1 MVAAPLE
8 PLYEADSPPGFPL
21 PEALATRYGGPLG
34 FAQPRLLMN
43 FVSSLDGVVAIPAEA
58 ESPRLLGGGT
68 DADRFV
74 MALLRACAGSLLMGA
89 STFRGSSEARWTAAS
104 LYAAAADDFAE
115 LRRRLELDPEPLLAV
130 VTRSGA
136 LDPSHPALEAGA
148 LVFTTERG
156 AARLRGSLP
165 GAAEVLVVDRDGEVD
180 LAAAVAE
187 LRARGHGIILSEG
200 GPTIFGSLLDA
211 ALADELFLTISPRL
225 AGRSG
230 GDERLGLVEGVSLLP
245 DRGVQGRLLSARR
258 DGDHLF
264 LRYALGTPSQSRAR

>member
-1 MVAAPLE
+1 V
-8 PLYEADSPPGFPL
+8 
-21 PEALATRYGGPLG
+21 
-34 FAQPRLLMN
+34 
-43 FVSSLDGVVAIPAEA
+43 
-58 ESPRLLGGGT
+58 
-68 DADRFV
+68 
-74 MALLRACAGSLLMGA
+74 
-89 STFRGSSEARWTAAS
+89 
-104 LYAAAADDFAE
+104 
-115 LRRRLELDPEPLLAV
+115 
-130 VTRSGA
+130 
-136 LDPSHPALEAGA
+136 
-148 LVFTTERG
+148 
-156 AARLRGSLP
+156 RLRGSVP

-187 LRARGHGIILSEG
+187 LGARGHGIILSEG

>member
-1 MVAAPLE
+1 MTADTPLE
-8 PLYEADSPPGFPL
+8 LLYEAAGLPELPL

-34 FAQPRLLMN
+34 FEEPRLLMN

-104 LYAAAADDFAE
+104 LYAAAAEDFAE

-156 AARLRGSLP
+156 AARLRGSVP
-165 GAAEVLVVDRDGEVD
+165 GAAEVLVTDSGGAVD
-180 LAAAVAE
+180 LAAAVGE
-187 LRARGHGIILSEG
+187 LRARGHGVVLSEG
-200 GPTIFGSLLDA
+200 GPTMFGSLLDA
-211 ALADELFLTISPRL
+211 GIADELFLTISPRL
-225 AGRSG
+225 AGRPG
-230 GDERLGLVEGVSLLP
+230 GEERLGLVEGVALLP
-245 DRGVQGRLLSARR
+245 DRPVQGRLLSARR

-264 LRYALGTPSQSRAR
+264 LRYEVGAAP